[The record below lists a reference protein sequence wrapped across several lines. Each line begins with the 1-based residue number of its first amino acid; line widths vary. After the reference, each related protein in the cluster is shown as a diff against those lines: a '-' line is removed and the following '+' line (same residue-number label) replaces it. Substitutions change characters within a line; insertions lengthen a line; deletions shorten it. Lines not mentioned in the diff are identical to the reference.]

1 MTCSDCKNALP
12 PLDGFPY
19 KVLCRRFGLHMFKE
33 ADSSSCKC
41 FEQLPKTNYDRLIS
55 KTPEEM
61 AEFLTLIMWGEEP
74 HVPFICA
81 TVDKWLNWLRQ
92 ETESGG

>member
-1 MTCSDCKNALP
+1 MMKKSICDNCSQDCVWRAPSNGLDP
-12 PLDGFPY
+12 P
-19 KVLCRRFGLHMFKE
+19 VMNCREFV
-33 ADSSSCKC
+33 
-41 FEQLPKTNYDRLIS
+41 PKPITNYESLVS
-55 KTPEEM
+55 KSPEEM
-61 AEFLTLIMWGEEP
+61 AEFLTLIMLGEEP